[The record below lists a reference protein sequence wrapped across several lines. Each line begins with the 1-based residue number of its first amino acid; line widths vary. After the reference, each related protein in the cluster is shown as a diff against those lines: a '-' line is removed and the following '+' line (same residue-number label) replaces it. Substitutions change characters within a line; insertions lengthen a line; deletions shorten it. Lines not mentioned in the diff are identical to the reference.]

1 MLLPNLSALAPSA
14 VVVATDM
21 QAADGNSRK
30 APITWLQADE
40 LAALTER
47 TLRVMEDDSATEAHH
62 DDASRRQLLVS
73 LCEQLATLRMV
84 MGATPT
90 PEALDAAY
98 VELAEAM
105 QVDPVETAYRSRTE
119 TDAQGVEKVVSEAVG
134 AHVGRMGHLLKER
147 CNFLSRPWN
156 QAQTRQSILKGH
168 MILIS
173 NYVGDAEDYEDPGL
187 TLAEKVAR
195 CIWFCRRMK
204 RRTTRTAAETM
215 MGFPWSTEPSPWS
228 TEPLTLRTFPPPDR
242 LYQNM
247 NNEHVLFTHNN
258 REVQAR
264 VVEEDADHV
273 LTVTWTDAHG
283 VARQATPP
291 RTAVRLAPTVTTTG
305 LEHLLMSNRHVETES
320 NVMKTYHYAQLI
332 AAGAHINSPEGI
344 DTVRR
349 VHPYTFDGNYQGH
362 LQSALAHACLA
373 HEDGTASRLL
383 LTAVAHRGNMSPPD
397 PIDGLPRTWAPTWVA
412 ASDFQRVVK
421 EADKADQI
429 SRAYYLF
436 EPNTPNLFYWA
447 DATEAGLKQWREAQC
462 DVLTTFRHERAKGLC
477 GEYNF
482 HARTNDLATIRA
494 IVNVPHHPL
503 ANDQAKDL
511 LNRLGVLGDPTK
523 AEPLAEDKAHYVRLV
538 RALYRMVTDPK
549 DLAQLQGVVAAAAA
563 SVSAS

>member
-1 MLLPNLSALAPSA
+1 MLPNLSALAPSA
-14 VVVATDM
+14 LVVATDM

-30 APITWLQADE
+30 APITWLEADE
-40 LAALTER
+40 LAALMEK
-47 TLRVMEDDSATEAHH
+47 TLRVMEDDSATETHH
-62 DDASRRQLLVS
+62 DDEFRRRFLVS

-98 VELAEAM
+98 MELAEAM

-119 TDAQGVEKVVSEAVG
+119 TDAEGVEKVVNEAVG

-156 QAQTRQSILKGH
+156 QTQTLQSALKGQ

-173 NYVGDAEDYEDPGL
+173 NYVGDTKDYEDPGL
-187 TLAEKVAR
+187 TRAEKVAR
-195 CIWFCRRMK
+195 CIWFCRRMG
-204 RRTTRTAAETM
+204 RDTTLTAARAM
-215 MGFPWSTEPSPWS
+215 MPSPWS
-228 TEPLTLRTFPPPDR
+228 TELLTLRTFPPPDRR

-258 REVQAR
+258 REVMQAR

-273 LTVTWTDAHG
+273 LTVTWTDASG
-283 VARQATPP
+283 VARQATHP
-291 RTAVRLAPTVTTTG
+291 RSAVWLAPTVTATG
-305 LEHLLMSNRHVETES
+305 LEHLLMSNRHVETER
-320 NVMKTYHYAQLI
+320 NDMKKYHYAELI
-332 AAGAHINSPEGI
+332 ATGAQKNSPQGI

-349 VHPYTFDGNYQGH
+349 VHPHSFHGIPAGH
-362 LQSALAHACLA
+362 LARALEHACLA
-373 HEDGTASRLL
+373 HKDGTASRLL

-397 PIDGLPRTWAPTWVA
+397 ATDGLPPTWVSA
-412 ASDFQRVVK
+412 HDFQPVVK
-421 EADKADQI
+421 EADKADHF

-436 EPNTPNLFYWA
+436 EPNTPNLFFRA
-447 DATEAGLKQWREAQC
+447 DETEAGLKQWREAQC
-462 DVLTTFRHERAKGLC
+462 DELARFRYERATGLC

-482 HARTNDLATIRA
+482 HARTNDLQMIHV
-494 IVNVPHHPL
+494 IVNVPHRPL

-511 LNRLGVLGDPTK
+511 LNRLGVLSDPTK
-523 AEPLAEDKAHYVRLV
+523 AEPLAKDKAHYVQLV
-538 RALYRMVTDPK
+538 RALYGMVTDPK

-563 SVSAS
+563 SVSES